1 MRSRINTGFFLP
13 VLLLVCAP
21 VLAQVKPDQS
31 LTQPKKEVKMN
42 NENIAFKEYILL
54 VHLPANYGPKQAKAV
69 RELWAALLDKWKANG
84 TYVTSFV
91 YPNDGYLVKGPE
103 KAVSHEGIVSD
114 NFKLVSNMILRAADY
129 NAAQELAKLC
139 PVLPQ
144 GGMIEVKEIQP
155 RATTTEYVGNSALAK
170 NKATIRNLYEGILN
184 TGKLDLLKEIIAE
197 DYTGARGEKGPGG
210 VAETVGSIRIAFPD
224 IKWTV
229 EDLMA
234 DGDKVIVRWSWKG
247 TNKAS
252 FRGLPPSGKE
262 VSDSAI
268 AIYQFG
274 EEKIVKAWIQ
284 SDKLGFLQQIGLVS
298 PGVTTPKNTKQ

>member
-1 MRSRINTGFFLP
+1 MRSRINIGFFLSG
-13 VLLLVCAP
+13 LLLASAP
-21 VLAQVKPDQS
+21 ALAQVKLDQS
-31 LTQPKKEVKMN
+31 LTQLQKKVKMN
-42 NENIAFKEYILL
+42 KESTEFKEYILL
-54 VHLPANYGPKQAKAV
+54 VRLPANYGPDQAKAV
-69 RELWAALLDKWKANG
+69 REQWAGLLDKWKANG

-103 KAVSHEGIVSD
+103 KVTSHESIVSD

-155 RATTTEYVGNSALAK
+155 RTTTTEYVGTSALAK

-197 DYTGARGEKGPGG
+197 DYTGTRGEKGPGG
-210 VAETVGSIRIAFPD
+210 FAETVGSIRIAFPD

-234 DGDKVIVRWSWKG
+234 DGNKVIVRWSWKG

-268 AIYQFG
+268 AIYQFDG
-274 EEKIVKAWIQ
+274 EKIVKAWIQ
-284 SDKLGFLQQIGLVS
+284 SDKLGFLQQVGLVAS
-298 PGVTTPKNTKQ
+298 DIATPRAKK